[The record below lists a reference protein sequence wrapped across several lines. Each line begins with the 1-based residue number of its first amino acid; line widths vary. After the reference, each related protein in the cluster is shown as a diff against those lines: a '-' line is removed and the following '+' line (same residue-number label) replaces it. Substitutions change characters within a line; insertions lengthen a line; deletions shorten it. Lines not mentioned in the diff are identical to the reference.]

1 MPVKPRRYFLLLGL
15 RFLAVL
21 AACLKFFAVGA
32 PGSPGLRIFSPEPAL
47 IRRRLAAML
56 AYKPR
61 FLAGMAK
68 NLGIYSVALTSFC
81 CPSFCPWAFSCHR
94 VRNAQAWRKMQ
105 RYTQSKRL

>member
-1 MPVKPRRYFLLLGL
+1 MPFDSVGKTLNAGSHYFLPLGL

-47 IRRRLAAML
+47 IRRRLAAIL

-61 FLAGMAK
+61 FLAGMAQNATT
-68 NLGIYSVALTSFC
+68 NLV
-81 CPSFCPWAFSCHR
+81 
-94 VRNAQAWRKMQ
+94 
-105 RYTQSKRL
+105 